1 MKVVKFL
8 HTADWHLGKKYVK
21 LGEKAEE
28 ARKIRIRS
36 VENLLEKAKANNVDF
51 VIISGDLFDNNDV
64 DRNLTYKVTEILAK
78 INPIPVYILPGNH
91 DPLTMDSLYLDPVWD
106 SVENVEIFE
115 DSYPIEI
122 QNMDVTLYPCPIKQ
136 KRSKNDFTDWIKVS
150 DEQISIGVAHGTLG
164 IIEEEPIFPI
174 DPTRAEKSGLDY
186 LALGEWH
193 SFSEYKCSDGIT
205 RTVYPGTPETT
216 KFGEKDSG
224 TAAIVSIDSHKSNPN
239 IQKLNIGLLK
249 WKSIFR
255 NVYGMKDVQ
264 NIERELNNCT
274 NPNHQVLE
282 LSIKGT
288 VDQETYNYLEYL
300 KSKYIENF
308 MFFDVLKEDVY
319 LRPDLS
325 EFKSMIPEGAIL
337 ERTFETLMALMKN
350 NPNMEFLSS
359 ISTEKAEEILREM
372 KGININYESPEVLNR
387 ATLILYQMAKEI
399 SK

>member
-21 LGEKAEE
+21 LGEKAEK
-28 ARKIRIRS
+28 ARKTRIKS
-36 VENLLEKAKANNVDF
+36 AENLLEKAKANNVDF

-91 DPLTMDSLYLDPVWD
+91 DPLTMDSLYLDPVWN
-106 SVENVEIFE
+106 SLENVEIFE
-115 DSYPIEI
+115 DSHSMEI
-122 QNMDVTLYPCPIKQ
+122 PNMNVTLYPCPIKQ
-136 KRSKNDFTDWIKVS
+136 KRSKNDFTDWIKVL

-164 IIEEEPIFPI
+164 IIEEEPNFPI

-193 SFSEYKCSDGIT
+193 SFSEYKCSDGIA

-224 TAAIVSIDSHKSNPN
+224 TAAIVTIDGHKSRPN
-239 IQKLNIGLLK
+239 IQKLDTGILK
-249 WKSIFR
+249 WVTLS
-255 NVYGMKDVQ
+255 KDVYTMNDIQ
-264 NIERELNNCT
+264 NIENELNTIT
-274 NPNHQVLE
+274 NPNSQVLN
-282 LSIKGT
+282 LSLKGT

-300 KSKYIENF
+300 KSKYTGNF
-308 MFFDVLKEDVY
+308 MYFDVLNDNVY
-319 LRPDLS
+319 LKPDLL

-337 ERTFETLMALMKN
+337 GRTFEALIALMKN
-350 NPNMEFLSS
+350 HPDMESLSD
-359 ISTEKAEEILREM
+359 ISSEKTEEIFQEL
-372 KGININYESPEVLNR
+372 KGININYVSPEVLNR
-387 ATLILYQMAKEI
+387 AILILYQMAKGI